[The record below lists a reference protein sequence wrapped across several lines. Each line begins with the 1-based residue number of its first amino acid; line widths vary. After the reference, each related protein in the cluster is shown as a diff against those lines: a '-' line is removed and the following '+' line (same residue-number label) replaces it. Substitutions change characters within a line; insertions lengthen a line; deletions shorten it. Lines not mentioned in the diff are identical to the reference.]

1 MKLDREKVELARARK
16 QMSITAM
23 AESYGVSRAR
33 MNIILNQREITPICA
48 GRLAKAL
55 GCDVTDIIED

>member
-16 QMSITAM
+16 QMSIPAI
-23 AESYGVSRAR
+23 AEAYGVSRAR

-55 GCDVTDIIED
+55 ECDVTDIIED